1 MSFFGRIFETLE
13 HDSKPL
19 LSAAAHWAESE
30 GIVIVQLVEAEVKS
44 LATPELVALFNSFVG
59 KEIGILLP
67 AGASLGFE
75 AIDLL
80 ITAIARSRAQQKSG
94 TTLRTSILNAGIE
107 QAVLLLKGQT
117 GDTSVA
123 PAAAAAPMEAQ
134 PAVPAK

>member
-1 MSFFGRIFETLE
+1 MSFFAHLFETLE

-44 LATPELVALFNSFVG
+44 LATPELVALFNSFIG
-59 KEIGILLP
+59 KEIGLLLP
-67 AGASLGFE
+67 PGANLGFE

-94 TTLRTSILNAGIE
+94 ATLRTSVLNAGIE
-107 QAVLLLKGQT
+107 QAVLFLKGQT
-117 GDTSVA
+117 GDTSVTPTA
-123 PAAAAAPMEAQ
+123 PIAAQ
-134 PAVPAK
+134 PALATK